1 LTGSGRTTITARAG
15 LSRRQVLRSSAAGA
29 AAMAVAPLL
38 SACGTKPAAT
48 STLPPDRSTQ
58 DKSVGFSNWALYIDV
73 DEKDP
78 SKHPTLDAFTASTG
92 IAVTYTEDIN
102 DPDELNA
109 KMVPSFQAGQD
120 TGHDIL
126 VPTEE
131 IATKW
136 LRAGY
141 VETLDKSLLPN
152 VTANLIDSLAH
163 PAWDK
168 DRTFTVPWQ
177 SGCTGIAYDAAKVK
191 PVRTITEL
199 LTRPDL
205 KGKVALIHDWRDT
218 AALVMLDMGVDI
230 SSYTDDQFFAACEV
244 VQKAVDSGQVRKF
257 TGGDYTELLAN
268 GSVDACLAW
277 SGDIVQLQY
286 DTPSVT
292 YAIPEAG
299 QLIWADAMVI
309 PQQAQHRANAHAL
322 MNYYYDPKVA
332 AQVTAT
338 VQYICPVKGA
348 REEMATIDKT
358 LVDNPLIFPDADFLR
373 TTHTSKLIDEATQSS
388 YTAAWVKV
396 TGG

>member
-1 LTGSGRTTITARAG
+1 MTGLGRTNSTGRVG
-15 LSRRQVLRSSAAGA
+15 VSRRQVLRTSAAGA
-29 AAMAVAPLL
+29 AALAVAPLL
-38 SACGTKPAAT
+38 SACGTKPSAA
-48 STLPPDRSTQ
+48 STLPPDRSAQ
-58 DKSVGFSNWALYIDV
+58 DKAVSFSNWALYIDV
-73 DEKDP
+73 DAKDP
-78 SKHPTLDAFTASTG
+78 SKHPTLDAFTAKTG

-141 VETLDKSLLPN
+141 VETLDKTLLPN

-191 PVRTITEL
+191 PVRSISEL

-218 AALVMLDMGVDI
+218 VALVMLDMGVDI
-230 SSYTDDQFFAACEV
+230 TQYTDDQFLAACEM
-244 VQKAVDSGQVRKF
+244 VQKSVDSGHIRKF

-268 GSVDACLAW
+268 GSVAACLAW

-286 DTPSVT
+286 DTPTMT
-292 YAIPEAG
+292 YSIPEAG

-309 PQQAQHRANAHAL
+309 PQQAQHRENAHKL
-322 MNYYYDPKVA
+322 IDYYYDPQVA

-348 REEMATIDKT
+348 REEMAKIDKT
-358 LVDNPLIFPDADFLR
+358 LVDNPLVFPDADFLK
-373 TTHTSKLIDEATQSS
+373 TTHTSKLIDEATQAK

-396 TGG
+396 TSG

>member
-1 LTGSGRTTITARAG
+1 
-15 LSRRQVLRSSAAGA
+15 
-29 AAMAVAPLL
+29 MATAPLL
-38 SACGTKPAAT
+38 SACGTKPVER
-48 STLPPDRSTQ
+48 STLPPDRSQQ
-58 DKSVGFSNWALYIDV
+58 DRSVSFSNWALYIDV
-73 DEKDP
+73 DENDP
-78 SKHPTLDAFTASTG
+78 SKHPTLDAFTAKTG
-92 IAVTYTEDIN
+92 IKVAYTEDIN

-109 KMVPSFQAGQD
+109 KLVPSFQSGQD

-141 VETLDKSLLPN
+141 VEELDHALLPN

-168 DRTFTVPWQ
+168 DRTYTVPWQ
-177 SGCTGIAYDAAKVK
+177 SGCTGIAYDSAKVK
-191 PVRTITEL
+191 PVRTITDL

-218 AALVMLDMGVDI
+218 VALVMLDMGVDI
-230 SSYTDDQFFAACEV
+230 TSYTDDQFFAACDL

-286 DTPSVT
+286 DTPTMT

-348 REEMATIDKT
+348 REEMARIDKT
-358 LVDNPLIFPDADFLR
+358 LVDNPLIFPDADFLKTTR
-373 TTHTSKLIDEATQSS
+373 TSRLVDEATQAR

>member
-1 LTGSGRTTITARAG
+1 LTGLGRTTTTGRAG
-15 LSRRQVLRSSAAGA
+15 VSRRQVLRTSAAGA

-38 SACGTKPAAT
+38 SACGTKPSAT

-58 DKSVGFSNWALYIDV
+58 DKTVSFSNWALYIDV
-73 DEKDP
+73 DEKNP
-78 SKHPTLDAFTASTG
+78 SRHPTLDGFTAKTG

-168 DRTFTVPWQ
+168 DRTYTVPWQ

-191 PVRTITEL
+191 PVRSISEL

-218 AALVMLDMGVDI
+218 VALVMLDMGVDI
-230 SSYTDDQFFAACEV
+230 TQYTDDQFLAACDM
-244 VQKAVDSGQVRKF
+244 VQKAVDSGQIRKF
-257 TGGDYTELLAN
+257 TGGDYSELLAN
-268 GSVDACLAW
+268 GSVAACIAW

-286 DTPSVT
+286 DTPSMT
-292 YAIPEAG
+292 YSIPEAG
-299 QLIWADAMVI
+299 QLIWADAMVV
-309 PQQAQHRANAHAL
+309 PQQAQHRENAHKL
-322 MNYYYDPKVA
+322 IDYYYDPKVA

-348 REEMATIDKT
+348 REEMAKIDKT
-358 LVDNPLIFPDADFLR
+358 LVDNPLIFPDAEFLT
-373 TTHTSKLIDEATQSS
+373 TTHTSKLIDEATQAK

>member
-1 LTGSGRTTITARAG
+1 
-15 LSRRQVLRSSAAGA
+15 
-29 AAMAVAPLL
+29 MAVAPLL
-38 SACGTKPAAT
+38 SACGTKPAEKAT
-48 STLPPDRSTQ
+48 LATDRSAQ
-58 DKSVGFSNWALYIDV
+58 DRSVSFSNWALYIDV
-73 DEKDP
+73 DAKNP
-78 SKHPTLDAFTASTG
+78 SKHPTLDAFTKKTG

-120 TGHDIL
+120 TGHDII

-141 VETLDKSLLPN
+141 VETLDKTLLPN

-177 SGCTGIAYDAAKVK
+177 SGCTGIAYDKAKVK
-191 PVRTITEL
+191 PVGSISEL

-218 AALVMLDMGVDI
+218 VALVMLDMGVDI
-230 SSYTDDQFFAACEV
+230 TAYTDDQFFAACAV

-286 DTPSVT
+286 DTPSMT

-309 PQQAQHRANAHAL
+309 PNVAQHRENAHKL
-322 MNYYYDPKVA
+322 INYYYDPKVA

-348 REEMATIDKT
+348 REEMARIDKT
-358 LVDNPLIFPDADFLR
+358 LVDNPLIFPDADFLK
-373 TTHTSKLIDEATQSS
+373 TTHTSKLLDEVTQAK

>member
-1 LTGSGRTTITARAG
+1 
-15 LSRRQVLRSSAAGA
+15 
-29 AAMAVAPLL
+29 MAVAPLL

-177 SGCTGIAYDAAKVK
+177 SGCTGIAYDKAKVK
-191 PVRTITEL
+191 AVGSISEL

-218 AALVMLDMGVDI
+218 VALVMLDMGVDI
-230 SSYTDDQFFAACEV
+230 TAYTDDQFMAAIEL
-244 VQKAVDSGQVRKF
+244 VQKAVDSGHVRSF
-257 TGGDYTELLAN
+257 TGNNYTELLAN
-268 GSVDACLAW
+268 GAVDACLAW
-277 SGDIVQLQY
+277 SGDIVQLKL
-286 DTPSVT
+286 DIPSVT
-292 YAIPEAG
+292 YTVPEAG

-309 PQQAQHRANAHAL
+309 PQQAQHRINAHKV
-322 MNYYYDPKVA
+322 MDYYYDPKVA
-332 AQVTAT
+332 AQVTAY

-348 REEMATIDKT
+348 REEMAKIDDT
-358 LVDNPLIFPDADFLR
+358 LVDNPLIFPDDAFLK
-373 TTHTSKLIDEATQSS
+373 TTHSSRLIDEKTQLT
-388 YTAAWVKV
+388 YTSAWLKV
-396 TGG
+396 TGS